1 MSRPVVRWV
10 AAAGAPSPLAD
21 VVRQLSPDGA
31 AALADGRVFVDG
43 RRVLAPD
50 FAVAPGGVVELH
62 RERAARAG
70 VVVLFEHAGF
80 VFVDKP
86 PGIATE
92 PDHAGIEA
100 SVVAR
105 VAAELAIPTSELS
118 AVSRLDVGVSG
129 VVTLAR
135 TPEARDSA
143 AKLRARGAWRRRYV
157 AVAAAAPEPAT
168 GRWEQALGKPRRGRT
183 PSGDER
189 SAETRYAV
197 AAIAG
202 PVFLPAQSGRL
213 EARPALLALA
223 PVTGRTHQLR
233 LHAAG
238 AGVPL
243 LGDGTYGGSPR
254 YVLPTGAVRSL
265 ERVALHA
272 AWVEFEL
279 EGRTLRVDA
288 PPPAELEALWRDLGG
303 RDHDWER
310 ALELE
315 L

>member
-1 MSRPVVRWV
+1 MRWV
-10 AAAGAPSPLAD
+10 AAAGAPALLGD
-21 VVRQLSPDGA
+21 VVRALSPDGA

-43 RRVLAPD
+43 RRLLAAD
-50 FAVAPGGVVELH
+50 FAVAAGSVVELH
-62 RERAARAG
+62 RERAANAG

-86 PGIATE
+86 PGVATE
-92 PDHAGIEA
+92 PDHAGIDA
-100 SVVAR
+100 SVVGR
-105 VAAELAIPTSELS
+105 VATELAVPASELS
-118 AVSRLDVGVSG
+118 ALSRLDVGVSG

-135 TPEARDSA
+135 TAEARDLA
-143 AKLRARGAWRRRYV
+143 AELRARGAWRRRYV
-157 AVAAAAPEPAT
+157 AVAAAAPEPPT
-168 GRWEQALGKPRRGRT
+168 GRWEQSLAKPRRGRT

-197 AAIAG
+197 AATAG
-202 PVFLPAQSGRL
+202 PVFLPARSGRI
-213 EARPALLALA
+213 EARPALLALS

-233 LHAAG
+233 LHASG
-238 AGVPL
+238 AGTPL
-243 LGDGTYGGSPR
+243 LGDATYGGSAR
-254 YVLPTGAVRSL
+254 YVLASGAVRSL

-272 AWVEFEL
+272 AWVEFEVQ
-279 EGRTLRVDA
+279 GRTLRVDA
-288 PPPAELEALWRDLGG
+288 PPPAELEVLWRELGG

>member
-10 AAAGAPSPLAD
+10 ARAEAPVSLAD
-21 VVRQLSPDGA
+21 VLRELGPGSDE
-31 AALADGRVFVDG
+31 ALAAGRIFVDG
-43 RRVLAPD
+43 RRVLAAD
-50 FAVAPGGVVELH
+50 FAVAPGRVVEIH
-62 RERAARAG
+62 RERAADAG
-70 VVVLFEHAGF
+70 VSVLFEHAGF
-80 VFVDKP
+80 VFVNKS

-92 PDHAGIEA
+92 PDHGGIDA

-105 VAAELAIPTSELS
+105 VAAELGVGVGELH

-135 TPEARDSA
+135 TTAARA
-143 AKLRARGAWRRRYV
+143 TAMELRARGAWQRRYV
-157 AVAAAAPEPAT
+157 AVTSAAPVPAI
-168 GRWEQALGKPRRGRT
+168 GRWQQALGRPRHGRAV
-183 PSGDER
+183 SGDER
-189 SAETRYAV
+189 AAETRYAV
-197 AAIAG
+197 AATAG
-202 PVFLPAQSGRL
+202 PVFLPARTGRI

-238 AGVPL
+238 ARVPL
-243 LGDGTYGGSPR
+243 LGDATYGGSAR
-254 YVLPTGAVRSL
+254 YVLATGTVRSL

-272 AWVEFEL
+272 AWVEL
-279 EGRTLRVDA
+279 TVEGRTLRIDA
-288 PPPAELEALWRDLGG
+288 PPPADLEELWRELGG
-303 RDHDWER
+303 RDDDWTR